1 MSLGRAF
8 AVADFLPRLYVLEG
22 RKEMSAT
29 RKFKTE
35 VADLLHLI
43 IHSLYSNK
51 EIFLRELISNA
62 SDAIDKLRYLTLTD
76 ESLKGFAFDPRIDIT
91 FTEGTGRTLTISDNG
106 IGMDEDDLNNNLGTI
121 ASSGTK
127 KFLASLSEDQ
137 KKDSNLIGQFGV
149 GFYSAFMV
157 ASRITVISRK
167 AGSDKAYKWTSTGES
182 SYSIEE
188 AERDGQGTSIILTL
202 NEEGEQ
208 FANRW
213 TLENLI
219 KKYSD
224 NIAYPIFLTY
234 DQTHYDNEKKDANGE
249 PVKTVERKTEQINSA
264 SALWKRSK
272 SGIKDEEY
280 KEFYKNTFYDSEDP
294 LFYIHTQ
301 AEGATEYTTLFFI
314 PATAPFDMYYA
325 DYRPGVKLYVKR
337 VYITDDDKDL
347 LPSYLRFVRGII
359 DSEDLPL
366 NVSREI
372 LQENKVMMSIRAASV
387 KKLLGEFRKIAENN
401 PELYAKFIAQ
411 YGRPLKEGLYSDY
424 ANRDALL
431 ELVRYKSSESDGY
444 VSLKEYKERM
454 KDGQKA
460 IYYITGGKEDVL
472 RTSPLVAAYREKG
485 YEVLIM
491 GDDID
496 EIVVGMIGSY
506 QDVPLK
512 AINKEES
519 IDDLKSDEDKKKEED
534 KKGVAEK
541 IKAALGDRVK
551 DVRVSSRLSDSPA
564 AVILSN
570 EDMSIQ
576 MQRMMRQLGRSDL
589 PEVKPLLEI
598 NPDSAVIRKIEES
611 GDDEFVKALSSVI
624 LDQAL
629 LAEGVMPSDSADFVR
644 NLTRILSV

>member
-1 MSLGRAF
+1 MAS
-8 AVADFLPRLYVLEG
+8 
-22 RKEMSAT
+22 S

-62 SDAIDKLRYLTLTD
+62 SDAIDKLKYLTLTD
-76 ESLKGFAFDPRIDIT
+76 DSLKGFSFDPQIDIS
-91 FTEGTGRTLTISDNG
+91 FTEGTHRTLTISDNG

-121 ASSGTK
+121 ASSGTR
-127 KFLASLSEDQ
+127 KFLQSLTDEQ

-167 AGSDKAYKWTSTGES
+167 AGNDKAYRWTSTGES
-182 SYSIEE
+182 SYTVDE
-188 AERDGQGTSIILTL
+188 AERDGQGTTITLEL

-213 TLENLI
+213 TLDNLI

-224 NIAYPIFLTY
+224 NIAYPIFLSY
-234 DQTHYDNEKKDANGE
+234 DQTHYDNDKKDEKGE
-249 PVKTVERKTEQINSA
+249 PLKSVEHKREQVNSA

-272 SGIKDEEY
+272 SSITDEEY
-280 KEFYKNTFYDSEDP
+280 KEYYKNSFYDTEDP

-314 PATAPFDMYYA
+314 PAKAPFDMYYA

-337 VYITDDDKDL
+337 VYITDDDKEL
-347 LPSYLRFVRGII
+347 LPTYLRFVRGVI

-372 LQENKVMMSIRAASV
+372 LQENRVMMSIRNASV
-387 KKLLGEFRKIAENN
+387 KKLLGEFKKIAENN
-401 PELYAKFIAQ
+401 PELYTKFITEF
-411 YGRPLKEGLYSDY
+411 GRPLKEGLYSDY
-424 ANRDALL
+424 ANRDTLL
-431 ELVRYKSSESDGY
+431 ELVRYKSSESDGF

-454 KDGQKA
+454 KPGQKA
-460 IYYITGGKEDVL
+460 IYYITGGKEEIL
-472 RTSPLVAAYREKG
+472 RTSPLVAAYKEKG
-485 YEVLIM
+485 YEVLLM

-496 EIVVGMIGSY
+496 EIVVGTIGSY
-506 QDVPLK
+506 QEVPLK

-519 IDDLKSDEDKKKEED
+519 IDDLKSDEDRKKEED

-541 IKAALGDRVK
+541 IRKALGDRVK
-551 DVRVSSRLSDSPA
+551 DVRVSSRLSDAPA

-570 EDMSIQ
+570 DDMSIQ
-576 MQRMMRQLGRSDL
+576 MQRMMRQLGRDDM
-589 PEVKPLLEI
+589 PEIKPLLEI
-598 NPDSAVIRKIEES
+598 NPDSPVISKIEGS
-611 GDDEFVKALSSVI
+611 DDEAFVKAMSAVI

-629 LAEGVMPSDSADFVR
+629 LAEGVMPPDSSSFVK
-644 NLTRILSV
+644 NLTSILSV